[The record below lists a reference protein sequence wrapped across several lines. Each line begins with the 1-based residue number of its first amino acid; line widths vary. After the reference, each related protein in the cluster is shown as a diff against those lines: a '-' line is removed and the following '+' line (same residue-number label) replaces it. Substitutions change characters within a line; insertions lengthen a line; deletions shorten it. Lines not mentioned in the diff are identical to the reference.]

1 MTGSNYIICIND
13 GGGVVKKKIENVVL
27 DQEWITL
34 IKEAKN
40 LGLSLDEVRQFLNHI
55 RERSKV

>member
-1 MTGSNYIICIND
+1 M
-13 GGGVVKKKIENVVL
+13 KKKIENVVL

-34 IKEAKN
+34 IKEAKK

>member
-1 MTGSNYIICIND
+1 MTDSSHIICIND

-34 IKEAKN
+34 IKEAKK
-40 LGLSLDEVRQFLNHI
+40 LGLSLEEVRQFLVHI
-55 RERSKV
+55 REKTKV